1 MTLRCYSTTS
11 IRSNGKDPNVMYLI
25 TISLIKYPIEGAILE
40 NETFHVLYNTNVKD
54 KCNIDRLMAQCV

>member
-1 MTLRCYSTTS
+1 
-11 IRSNGKDPNVMYLI
+11 MYLI